1 MDKKENKAVANVDA
15 IVNLIISRGWSRTYF
30 SKTLM
35 GKNHGW
41 LTDLKRK
48 GCIVFL
54 EDAAKIC
61 ILLKT
66 TPEEIL
72 MHEGKNEEETQKCK
86 EDIELV
92 RELVEKQKE
101 APAEKGEGLT
111 DTQKTAIDFV
121 LSLPTEKLKKFIK
134 LAQAVFEDEQHD

>member
-61 ILLKT
+61 ILLNS

-72 MHEGKNEEETQKCK
+72 MHDGKDEKETQKCK
-86 EDIELV
+86 KDIELV

-101 APAEKGEGLT
+101 APAAKGEGE
-111 DTQKTAIDFV
+111 AAMIIDFINSASEAEV
-121 LSLPTEKLKKFIK
+121 AEIKNYIAYLESKREK
-134 LAQAVFEDEQHD
+134 Q